1 MFNLFGKKSTE
12 KRLLSVDNTPQSLIF
27 GGTTQNA
34 LDIPAVYSCVN
45 LISNAVASLPVDIF
59 VNGIETPGH
68 KALDFI
74 TDPLGGMTKFMFL
87 SAIVRNMLLDGNAF
101 VEIENDGLLLHDT
114 KDVQIYLDDRKYI
127 LYYIVKSE
135 KTGNNKKVLPGQ
147 MLHFKRLTN
156 DGRGQIGVSV
166 IHSFNKLFEEV
177 TATTNHIRDYLDN
190 GLNAALW
197 LEIPGRHKPESLETM
212 RTKIADLYQGLSGRN
227 KIPTL
232 TDGIQLRELNNNSLV
247 DASVQSLKEAQLKDI
262 SMIFNIPLTLLDASS
277 GTYGNTVEANLMF
290 LKTCISPLLRNI
302 EDEFNSKINY
312 SGDVGY
318 KFDVSAF
325 ITGTFET
332 QIQTLNT
339 AVSGGIMTQNEAR
352 KRLGL
357 KELADGNKLFAPA
370 GTPTSKENG

>member
-1 MFNLFGKKSTE
+1 MINLFGKKPTE

-45 LISNAVASLPVDIF
+45 LISNSVASLPVDVF

-74 TDPLGGMTKFMFL
+74 DNPLGNMTKFMFF
-87 SAIVRNMLLDGNAF
+87 SSIVRNMLLDGNAF
-101 VEIENDGLLLHDT
+101 AEIENDGFLLHDT

-127 LYYIVKSE
+127 TYYMVKSD
-135 KTGNNKKVLPGQ
+135 KNGNTKKVLPGQ

-156 DGRGQIGVSV
+156 DGRGQIGVSTLDA
-166 IHSFNKLFEEV
+166 FNKLFEEINS
-177 TATTNHIRDYLDN
+177 TNGHIKDYLDN
-190 GLNAALW
+190 GLNSALW
-197 LEIPGRHKPESLETM
+197 LEIPGKVKPEVL
-212 RTKIADLYQGLSGRN
+212 TKLREKFADLYSGISGRN
-227 KIPTL
+227 KVPTL
-232 TDGIQLRELNNNSLV
+232 TDGVQLRELNNRSLV
-247 DASVQSLKEAQLKDI
+247 DASIQALKEAQLKDV
-262 SMIFNIPLTLLDASS
+262 SMLFNIPLTLLDASS

-302 EDEFNSKINY
+302 EDEFNSKVNY
-312 SGDVGY
+312 SGGIAY

-357 KELADGNKLFAPA
+357 KELTDGNKLFAPA
-370 GTPTSKENG
+370 GTPTAKGE